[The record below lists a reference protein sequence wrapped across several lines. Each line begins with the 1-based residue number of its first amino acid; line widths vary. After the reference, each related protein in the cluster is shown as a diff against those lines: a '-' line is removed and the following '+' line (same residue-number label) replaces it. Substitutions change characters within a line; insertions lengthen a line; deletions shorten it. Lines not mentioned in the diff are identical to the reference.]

1 MSEQEINYEDDLNA
15 IKSSYE
21 CNMNTFKE
29 YYTLTKMYPND
40 ESYADTYNTSR
51 SNLIKLSKNLFLMN
65 NLIQKDID
73 DLKNNSTDV
82 NRNIEENESKKSGLV
97 SHLNFITGEV
107 NGAVQMSQDYK
118 LLYTQ
123 QYMSNIS
130 MIIGIIASFSAT
142 YYVFRKID

>member
-1 MSEQEINYEDDLNA
+1 MGEQELNYDEDLKA

-29 YYTLTKMYPND
+29 YYILTKMYPND
-40 ESYADTYNTSR
+40 ESYAKLYNTSR
-51 SNLIKLSKNLFLMN
+51 NNLIKLSKNLFLMN

-73 DLKNNSTDV
+73 ELQKNSE
-82 NRNIEENESKKSGLV
+82 NINTNIKENETKKSSLS

-107 NGAVQMSQDYK
+107 NGSVQMSQDYK
-118 LLYTQ
+118 LLYTR
-123 QYMSNIS
+123 QYISNIS

-142 YYVFRKID
+142 YYIFRKND